1 MKQTLALTMIL
12 TGALLTGGCATKKY
26 VQQTA
31 DPIQKKVDQV
41 GDQANK
47 QGTEIEAAKKDIERH
62 ETGINAAKER
72 AMSAE
77 SRANEAMTKAG
88 EAGQAAADARAA
100 ADKNGREI
108 GSLRDSVNAT
118 LGNLDDYKL
127 QAETVVPFGFNKD
140 GLAPEAKEQLDQFV
154 KDDKFH
160 ARVVLKSQATF
171 VRSRTPA
178 TCTPRVPRRA
188 KL

>member
-1 MKQTLALTMIL
+1 MKQTLVLSMLL

-41 GDQANK
+41 ADQANK

-108 GSLRDSVNAT
+108 GSLRDSVRET

-127 QAETVVPFGFNKD
+127 LAETAVPFGFNKD
-140 GLAPEAKEQLDQFV
+140 ALTPEAKEQLDQFV
-154 KDDKFH
+154 KEHSTAKRYFISVEGFTDKTGS
-160 ARVVLKSQATF
+160 ASYNDAL
-171 VRSRTPA
+171 SRN
-178 TCTPRVPRRA
+178 RA
-188 KL
+188 